1 MKVQI
6 LSRKLI
12 APSSPTPPNLKNLKI
27 SCFDQLAPPT
37 YVPCVFYYPANGED
51 HGGNNVERSKKI
63 EKSLAETLALFYPL
77 GGRYT
82 EENLSIECSDE
93 GAEYL
98 EARVS
103 GSLSQLL
110 EREEFKTEMWSRLV
124 PRVLQPENSPL
135 VTIQIN
141 MFECGGLAIGTCVA
155 HRIADAYTVGT
166 FINTWATACR
176 IGIEKVHCR
185 PSFPFGSLFP
195 PKNIPAITSVDDLIS
210 VRAVK
215 KVVRKSFVF
224 KGETISRLKEIAT
237 AFDSNQLLKYQPTR
251 VEVVTGL
258 IWMVL
263 IRVAR
268 AIHGHL
274 RPSVFGLTVNMRG
287 KTTLTMPGYACGNFI
302 NLVIAQFVPDDE
314 SKIEL
319 HDCVNRVHDAI
330 RSAVEDCAKAPSGDE
345 LFSLMI
351 KKMREGDEAWRK
363 SEIDAYIVNS
373 WCRLPWYE
381 TDFGWGKPSWVH
393 GVDAATSPG
402 TVTLMDT
409 EDGGG
414 IEAFLGLDESSTLLF
429 QQNLDVALTGN

>member
-1 MKVQI
+1 
-6 LSRKLI
+6 
-12 APSSPTPPNLKNLKI
+12 
-27 SCFDQLAPPT
+27 
-37 YVPCVFYYPANGED
+37 
-51 HGGNNVERSKKI
+51 
-63 EKSLAETLALFYPL
+63 
-77 GGRYT
+77 
-82 EENLSIECSDE
+82 
-93 GAEYL
+93 
-98 EARVS
+98 
-103 GSLSQLL
+103 
-110 EREEFKTEMWSRLV
+110 
-124 PRVLQPENSPL
+124 
-135 VTIQIN
+135 
-141 MFECGGLAIGTCVA
+141 
-155 HRIADAYTVGT
+155 
-166 FINTWATACR
+166 
-176 IGIEKVHCR
+176 
-185 PSFPFGSLFP
+185 
-195 PKNIPAITSVDDLIS
+195 
-210 VRAVK
+210 
-215 KVVRKSFVF
+215 
-224 KGETISRLKEIAT
+224 
-237 AFDSNQLLKYQPTR
+237 
-251 VEVVTGL
+251 
-258 IWMVL
+258 
-263 IRVAR
+263 
-268 AIHGHL
+268 
-274 RPSVFGLTVNMRG
+274 
-287 KTTLTMPGYACGNFI
+287 MPGYACGNFI